1 MQDAVPD
8 NNHGAGGNLPV
19 SLAPRNQQLAAIDP
33 RMQALST
40 ILRSGDPESEEGS
53 LDLLKYWHVIVKRKW
68 TVLSVFVIVLLTG
81 MMMTMLTTPIYR
93 ASATVQIERQATRV
107 VNVPGM
113 DPIESPYDFEFYET
127 QFQLLRSRSMAEK
140 VAADLDPDDP
150 VFAVMSA
157 PSPFDK
163 LLILALGLGS
173 DSQGSLDIEQR
184 RRLLVGLVRG
194 GLSVE
199 PVAKSRL
206 VKIHFDSPDAA
217 LSAKIAN
224 AVAIGFMESNMER
237 RIDNS
242 AYAREFL
249 EDRLEQVKLKL
260 QDSEKAL
267 TDYAQAENI
276 INIGDRSSLSSADL
290 ESLSAALTSARQER
304 IDAESRLRQADGAN
318 AYSHP
323 MMMQNEGIQALRST
337 RAKLEAEYQ
346 EKLLTFK
353 PGYPLMLQIK
363 RQIADIDKQLE
374 AEVKLIKSGVTAVY
388 QAAMD
393 KEAMLKEQVDLL
405 SREVLQAQGRGTNLT
420 LLEREVETNRQL
432 YDALLQRYKEIG
444 ITSNVDSNNVSMVDT
459 ALPPG
464 GPYTPNVFQNIM
476 MSMLIG
482 IVFGCLLAFLFEF
495 LDDTLKRP
503 DEIEKH
509 LGIGVLGVIP
519 KLEGVTPEEASMD
532 PRSAFSEAYRSV
544 RTSLQFST
552 EAGVPKVLLVTS
564 ASASEGKTTTALT
577 LARNFAQLGRRVLLI
592 DGDLRNPS
600 LHRVLGSDNSMGLS
614 NFLAG
619 GIKPAAAIKPTKT
632 LRLTFIPSGPLPPNP
647 AELLA
652 GPKMV
657 SLLSLAAEK
666 FDQVIID
673 GPPIMGLADSPIL
686 SNLASGT
693 LLVVEGGSTRIA
705 TAKEALKRLFGARA
719 HVVGALI
726 TKFDVRV
733 SGYGYGYGGDYG
745 GYQYYAY
752 GGTPTAPRLTKA

>member
-1 MQDAVPD
+1 MP
-8 NNHGAGGNLPV
+8 
-19 SLAPRNQQLAAIDP
+19 SRSQQLALLDP
-33 RMQALST
+33 RTQALST
-40 ILRSGDPESEEGS
+40 LLRGGGGEGDQDEGG

-81 MMMTMLTTPIYR
+81 VMMTMLTTPMYR
-93 ASATVQIERQATRV
+93 ATATVQIERQAARV

-113 DPIESPYDFEFYET
+113 EPIEGIYDFEFYET

-140 VAADLDPDDP
+140 VAAGLDPEDP

-157 PSPFDK
+157 PSPMAK
-163 LLILALGLGS
+163 LMQIVLGFGDDDGARS
-173 DSQGSLDIEQR
+173 IPEQKR
-184 RRLLVGLVRG
+184 QDLVNLVRY
-194 GLSVE
+194 GLTVE
-199 PVAKSRL
+199 PVPRSRL
-206 VKIHFDSPDAA
+206 VRLHFDSPEAA
-217 LSAKIAN
+217 LSATIAN
-224 AVAIGFMESNMER
+224 AVATGFIESNMER

-242 AYAREFL
+242 SYAREFL

-260 QDSEKAL
+260 QDSEQAL
-267 TDYAQAENI
+267 ADYAQKEQI
-276 INIGDRSSLSSADL
+276 INIEGRETMLSNDLTSLR
-290 ESLSAALTSARQER
+290 AALTTARQER
-304 IDAESRLRQADGAN
+304 IDAEARMRQGSGVS

-323 MMMQNEGIQALRST
+323 LMLQNEGVQALRAT
-337 RAKLEAEYQ
+337 RGKLEAEYQ
-346 EKLLTFK
+346 EKLLVYK
-353 PGYPLMLQIK
+353 PGYPLMVQI
-363 RQIADIDKQLE
+363 RSQIEQIDKQLD
-374 AEVKLIKSGVTAVY
+374 AEVKLIKSGLTAAY
-388 QAAMD
+388 EAARD
-393 KEAMLKEQVDLL
+393 KESM
-405 SREVLQAQGRGTNLT
+405 LQAQVDQLAKSVLEVQGSTTNFT

-444 ITSNVDSNNVSMVDT
+444 ITSSVDSNNVSIVDT

-464 GPYTPNVFQNIM
+464 GPYAPNVFRNVL
-476 MSMLIG
+476 MSLMLG
-482 IVFGCLLAFLFEF
+482 LVLGVLLALLFEF

-519 KLEGVTPEEASMD
+519 KLEGVGPEEASLD

-564 ASASEGKTTTALT
+564 ASAAEGKTTTALT

-600 LHRVLGSDNSMGLS
+600 LHRVLGCDNSVGLS

-619 GIKPAAAIKPTKT
+619 SIKPAAAIKPTKT

-657 SLLSLAAEK
+657 SLLSLAGEK

-686 SNLASGT
+686 SNLSSGT
-693 LLVVEGGSTRIA
+693 LLVIEGGGTRIA
-705 TAKEALKRLFGARA
+705 TAKEALKRLIGARA

-726 TKFDVRV
+726 TKFDARV
-733 SGYGYGYGGDYG
+733 AGYGYGYGGDYG

-752 GGTPTAPRLTKA
+752 GGSTPARLTKD

>member
-8 NNHGAGGNLPV
+8 QDPARGNLPAALP
-19 SLAPRNQQLAAIDP
+19 SRSQQLALLDP
-33 RMQALST
+33 RTQALST
-40 ILRSGDPESEEGS
+40 LLRGGGGEGDQDEGG
-53 LDLLKYWHVIVKRKW
+53 LDLLKYWHIIVKRRW
-68 TVLSVFVIVLLTG
+68 TVLSVLLIVLLTG
-81 MMMTMLTTPIYR
+81 VMMTMLTTPMYR
-93 ASATVQIERQATRV
+93 ATATVQIERQAARV

-113 DPIESPYDFEFYET
+113 EPIEGIYDFEFYET
-127 QFQLLRSRSMAEK
+127 QFQLLQSRTMAEK
-140 VAADLDPDDP
+140 VASGLDPEDP

-157 PSPFDK
+157 PSPMAK
-163 LLILALGLGS
+163 LMQIVLGFG
-173 DSQGSLDIEQR
+173 DDDGARENPEQKR
-184 RRLLVGLVRG
+184 KDLVNLVRY
-194 GLSVE
+194 GLTVE
-199 PVAKSRL
+199 PVPRSRL
-206 VKIHFDSPDAA
+206 VRLHFDSPEAA
-217 LSAKIAN
+217 LSATIAN
-224 AVAIGFMESNMER
+224 AVATGFIESNMER

-242 AYAREFL
+242 SYAREFL

-260 QDSEKAL
+260 QDSEQAL
-267 TDYAQAENI
+267 ADYAQKEQI
-276 INIGDRSSLSSADL
+276 INIEGRETMLSNDLTSLR
-290 ESLSAALTSARQER
+290 AALTTARQER
-304 IDAESRLRQADGAN
+304 IDAEARMRQGSGVS

-323 MMMQNEGIQALRST
+323 LMLQNEGVQALRAT
-337 RAKLEAEYQ
+337 RGKLEAEYQ
-346 EKLLTFK
+346 EKLLVYK
-353 PGYPLMLQIK
+353 PGYPLMVQI
-363 RQIADIDKQLE
+363 RSQIEQIDKQLD
-374 AEVKLIKSGVTAVY
+374 AEVKLIKSGLTAAY
-388 QAAMD
+388 EAARD
-393 KEAMLKEQVDLL
+393 KESM
-405 SREVLQAQGRGTNLT
+405 LQAQVDQLAKSVLEVQGSTTNFT

-444 ITSNVDSNNVSMVDT
+444 ITSSVDSNNVSIVDT

-464 GPYTPNVFQNIM
+464 GPYAPNVFRNVL
-476 MSMLIG
+476 MSLMLG
-482 IVFGCLLAFLFEF
+482 LVLGVLLALLFEF

-519 KLEGVTPEEASMD
+519 KLEGVSPEEASLD

-564 ASASEGKTTTALT
+564 ASAAEGKTTTALT

-600 LHRVLGSDNSMGLS
+600 LHRVLGCDNSVGLS

-619 GIKPAAAIKPTKT
+619 SIKPAAAIKPTKT

-657 SLLSLAAEK
+657 SLLSLAGEK

-686 SNLASGT
+686 SNLSSGT
-693 LLVVEGGSTRIA
+693 LLVIEGGGTRIA
-705 TAKEALKRLFGARA
+705 TAKEALKRLIGARA

-726 TKFDVRV
+726 TKFDARV
-733 SGYGYGYGGDYG
+733 AGYGYGYGGDYG

-752 GGTPTAPRLTKA
+752 GGSTPARLTKD

>member
-1 MQDAVPD
+1 MQQAVPD
-8 NNHGAGGNLPV
+8 NNPASGGNLPAP
-19 SLAPRNQQLAAIDP
+19 LAQRSQQLAAIDP
-33 RMQALST
+33 RMQAMST
-40 ILRSGDPESEEGS
+40 ILRANDAEGEDGG

-81 MMMTMLTTPIYR
+81 MMMTMLTTPTFR
-93 ASATVQIERQATRV
+93 ASATLQIERQSQRV
-107 VNVPGM
+107 VSVPGV
-113 DPIESPYDFEFYET
+113 DAVENPYDYEFYET
-127 QFQLLRSRSMAEK
+127 QFQLLRSRSMSEK
-140 VAADLDPDDP
+140 VAADLDPEDP
-150 VFAVMSA
+150 VFAVMGA
-157 PSPFDK
+157 PSPLGK
-163 LLILALGLGS
+163 LMELVLGEGAS
-173 DSQGSLDIEQR
+173 DSDSVDIEQR
-184 RRLLVGLVRG
+184 RRQLAALVRS

-199 PVAKSRL
+199 PVPKSRL
-206 VKIHFDSPDAA
+206 VRIHFDSPDAA
-217 LSAKIAN
+217 LSAKISN
-224 AVAIGFMESNMER
+224 AIATGFIESNMER
-237 RIDNS
+237 RVDNS

-276 INIGDRSSLSSADL
+276 INIGERSSLKSADL
-290 ESLSAALTSARQER
+290 ESLSAALTGARQER
-304 IDAESRLRQADGAN
+304 IDAEARLRQADGAN

-323 MMMQNEGIQALRST
+323 LMMQNEGIQALRST

-363 RQIADIDKQLE
+363 RQIEDIDKQLE
-374 AEVKLIKSGVTAVY
+374 AEVKLIKSGVTAIY
-388 QAAMD
+388 QAAKD
-393 KEAMLKEQVDLL
+393 KEFMLKEQVDLL
-405 SREVLQAQGRGTNLT
+405 SQEVLSAQGRNTNLT

-459 ALPPG
+459 ALAPG
-464 GPYTPNVFQNIM
+464 APFTPDVRKNFL
-476 MSMLIG
+476 MSMLTGLIL
-482 IVFGCLLAFLFEF
+482 GCMLAFLFEF

-519 KLEGVTPEEASMD
+519 KLEGLTPEEASMD

-592 DGDLRNPS
+592 DADLRNPS

-726 TKFDVRV
+726 TKFDARV

-752 GGTPTAPRLTKA
+752 GGTPTPSRLTKA

>member
-8 NNHGAGGNLPV
+8 NDPMRGSTMPAPV
-19 SLAPRNQQLAAIDP
+19 AHRGQQLAAIDP

-40 ILRSGDPESEEGS
+40 ILRPADAEADEGG

-68 TVLSVFVIVLLTG
+68 TVLSVFVLVLLTG
-81 MMMTMLTTPIYR
+81 MMMTMLTTPIFR
-93 ASATVQIERQATRV
+93 ATATLQIERQASRV
-107 VNVPGM
+107 VNVPGIA
-113 DPIESPYDFEFYET
+113 PTESPLDFEFYET

-140 VAADLDPDDP
+140 VAADLDPEDP

-157 PSPFDK
+157 PSPFAK
-163 LLILALGLGS
+163 LMQLIMGFAS
-173 DSQGSLDIEQR
+173 PSTDTVDVEQR
-184 RRLLVGLVRG
+184 RQQLVNLVRG
-194 GLSVE
+194 GLSIE

-206 VKIHFDSPDAA
+206 VRINFDSPDGA

-224 AVAIGFMESNMER
+224 AVSTGFIESNMER

-260 QDSEKAL
+260 QDSEQAL
-267 TDYAQAENI
+267 ADFAQAEQIVNV
-276 INIGDRSSLSSADL
+276 GDRRSMRAAEL
-290 ESLSAALTSARQER
+290 ESLNAALTSARQER
-304 IDAESRLRQADGAN
+304 IEAEARLRQSSGAN
-318 AYSHP
+318 VYSHP

-337 RAKLEAEYQ
+337 RNKLDAEYR

-353 PGYPLMLQIK
+353 PGYPAMQQLK
-363 RQIADIDKQLE
+363 RQITEIDKALE
-374 AEVKLIKSGVTAVY
+374 TEVGLIKTGVSAIY
-388 QAAMD
+388 QAALD
-393 KEAMLKEQVDLL
+393 KETMLKEQVDLL
-405 SREVLQAQGRGTNLT
+405 TKDMLSTQGRTSSMT

-444 ITSNVDSNNVSMVDT
+444 ITASVDSNNVSIVDP
-459 ALPPG
+459 ALNPG
-464 GPYTPNVFQNIM
+464 GPFTPNVFQNFLTSVM
-476 MSMLIG
+476 IG
-482 IVFGCLLAFLFEF
+482 VLLGFLLAFLFEY

-519 KLEGVTPEEASMD
+519 KLEGISPEEASMD
-532 PRSAFSEAYRSV
+532 PRSAFSESYRSV

-564 ASASEGKTTTALT
+564 SSAAEGKTTTALT

-600 LHRVLGSDNSMGLS
+600 LHRVLGCDNAVGLS

-632 LRLTFIPSGPLPPNP
+632 LRLTFIPAGPLPPNP

-657 SLLSLAAEK
+657 SLLSLASEK

-673 GPPIMGLADSPIL
+673 GPPIMGLADAPIL
-686 SNLASGT
+686 SNLSSGT
-693 LLVVEGGSTRIA
+693 LLVVEGGATRIA

-726 TKFDVRV
+726 TKFDARQA
-733 SGYGYGYGGDYG
+733 GYGYGYGGDYG

-752 GGTPTAPRLTKA
+752 GGATPAPRLTKA

>member
-8 NNHGAGGNLPV
+8 QDPARGNLPAALP
-19 SLAPRNQQLAAIDP
+19 SRSQQLALLDP
-33 RMQALST
+33 RTQALST
-40 ILRSGDPESEEGS
+40 LLRGGGGDGDQDEGG
-53 LDLLKYWHVIVKRKW
+53 LDLLKYWHIIVKRRW
-68 TVLSVFVIVLLTG
+68 TVLSVLLIVLLTG
-81 MMMTMLTTPIYR
+81 VMMTMLTTPMYR
-93 ASATVQIERQATRV
+93 ATATVQIERQAARV

-113 DPIESPYDFEFYET
+113 EPIEGIYDFEFYET
-127 QFQLLRSRSMAEK
+127 QFQLLQSRTMAEK
-140 VAADLDPDDP
+140 VASGLDPEDP

-157 PSPFDK
+157 PSPMAK
-163 LLILALGLGS
+163 LMQIVLGFG
-173 DSQGSLDIEQR
+173 DDDGARENPEQKR
-184 RRLLVGLVRG
+184 KDLVNLVRY
-194 GLSVE
+194 GLTVE
-199 PVAKSRL
+199 PVPRSRL
-206 VKIHFDSPDAA
+206 VRLHFDSPEAA
-217 LSAKIAN
+217 LSATIAN
-224 AVAIGFMESNMER
+224 AVATGFIESNMER

-242 AYAREFL
+242 SYAREFL

-260 QDSEKAL
+260 QDSEQAL
-267 TDYAQAENI
+267 ADYAQKEQI
-276 INIGDRSSLSSADL
+276 INIEGRETMLSNDLTSLR
-290 ESLSAALTSARQER
+290 AALTTARQER
-304 IDAESRLRQADGAN
+304 IDAEARMRQGSGVS

-323 MMMQNEGIQALRST
+323 LMLQNEGVQALRAT
-337 RAKLEAEYQ
+337 RGKLEAEYQ
-346 EKLLTFK
+346 EKLLVYK
-353 PGYPLMLQIK
+353 PGYPLMVQI
-363 RQIADIDKQLE
+363 RSQIEQIDKQLD
-374 AEVKLIKSGVTAVY
+374 AEVKLIKSGLTAAY
-388 QAAMD
+388 EAARD
-393 KEAMLKEQVDLL
+393 KESM
-405 SREVLQAQGRGTNLT
+405 LQAQVDQLAKSVLEVQGSTTNFT

-444 ITSNVDSNNVSMVDT
+444 ITSSVDSNNVSIVDT

-464 GPYTPNVFQNIM
+464 GPYAPNVFRNVL
-476 MSMLIG
+476 MSLMLG
-482 IVFGCLLAFLFEF
+482 LVLGVLLALLFEF

-519 KLEGVTPEEASMD
+519 KLEGVSPEEASLD

-564 ASASEGKTTTALT
+564 ASAAEGKTTTALT

-600 LHRVLGSDNSMGLS
+600 LHRVLGCDNSVGLS

-619 GIKPAAAIKPTKT
+619 SIKPAAAIKPTKT

-657 SLLSLAAEK
+657 SLLSLAGEK

-686 SNLASGT
+686 SNLSSGT
-693 LLVVEGGSTRIA
+693 LLVIEGGGTRIA
-705 TAKEALKRLFGARA
+705 TAKEALKRLIGARA

-726 TKFDVRV
+726 TKFDARV
-733 SGYGYGYGGDYG
+733 AGYGYGYGGDYG

-752 GGTPTAPRLTKA
+752 GGSTPARLTKD